1 MTGALRDVK
10 NLLRISLLDL
20 SGCGVGEFFFT
31 QVFDTVR
38 NILI

>member
-20 SGCGVGEFFFT
+20 SGCGVGEFFLH
-31 QVFDTVR
+31 R
-38 NILI
+38 SLIQLEIS